1 MLRLLRRVQRL
12 AGTVTAWVKKHH
24 PEIPVRSGHV
34 VDGEAF
40 TFLDKAG
47 ADFIE
52 VGVGGSPICISRNQ
66 KGIGRGQA
74 SAVQDVAA
82 TRDAF
87 RARTSAYA
95 DTLLHCHRLTDLRLA
110 ACAEVCGARPGDHRP
125 ARGTAPL
132 PERGS
137 GAASAHP
144 RIASRLTAHPSAMRC
159 LVGGELACRRH
170 AHRPAAVC
178 AVSLATG
185 HR

>member
-1 MLRLLRRVQRL
+1 M

-24 PEIPVRSGHV
+24 PEIPVRSGNV

-40 TFLDKAG
+40 TFLAKAG

-110 ACAEVCGARPGDHRP
+110 GVPKAVARVLEITGLHEALHLYPSVE
-125 ARGTAPL
+125 AAQL
-132 PERGS
+132 PHPH
-137 GAASAHP
+137 ASQ
-144 RIASRLTAHPSAMRC
+144 
-159 LVGGELACRRH
+159 
-170 AHRPAAVC
+170 AV
-178 AVSLATG
+178 
-185 HR
+185 